1 MTSFRCYATNI
12 CSSRPAVIFILSD
25 LAGSRIG
32 RILSHARPKTDK
44 IAINK
49 CSLLRKRLITDFKK
63 PVELRLRR
71 MRIFAPG
78 NRFRCFFKS
87 AFLILPYG
95 SSANICSQNI
105 DGALNPCAA
114 NSYKQ
119 PSISCGP
126 INIHNVDTQMRT

>member
-1 MTSFRCYATNI
+1 MFVPTRRYCILAIVYDLVSVGFLST
-12 CSSRPAVIFILSD
+12 SRPKA
-25 LAGSRIG
+25 
-32 RILSHARPKTDK
+32 DK

-63 PVELRLRR
+63 SVDAKFAR
-71 MRIFAPG
+71 MHTFAPG

-87 AFLILPYG
+87 AFLIPLYG

-105 DGALNPCAA
+105 DGALNPYAA

-119 PSISCGP
+119 PTISCGP
-126 INIHNVDTQMRT
+126 INIHNVDPQIRT